1 MIYIPFFSLRSLMA
15 GLSVIAAL
23 GLSACASAPE
33 GTTDSETSTDG
44 VSSASG
50 TTPPANAKLVASL
63 SDKAKQLCVFDAA
76 SQIKQRYEVTD
87 FIQLQNVWGYGST
100 RFLPNLADNAV
111 AKNADAV
118 INYNTVL
125 DRTLFGMP
133 KPFLTARAIKWHQ
146 PTGKSCAEIGGITM
160 ETMLLTN
167 RTSSGKPVFPFRARG
182 AFGAFGEFGYGP
194 LYESGVITLAL
205 PGKSTAAATPALTR
219 AAILKAAESRKWQ
232 VQKEEAGRVQLK
244 LIGDKDD
251 IFITVDVIYDA
262 STYETKYVDG
272 AGLRYDAQNGFIGL
286 TGNRWMRDLEA
297 QIKKNYGRT

>member
-1 MIYIPFFSLRSLMA
+1 MIYIPHFSLRSLMA

-23 GLSACASAPE
+23 ALSACASGPE
-33 GTTDSETSTDG
+33 TTADSETSTGG
-44 VSSASG
+44 VSSTSAP
-50 TTPPANAKLVASL
+50 PPASAKLVASL
-63 SDKAKQLCVFDAA
+63 SDKGKQLCVFDAA
-76 SQIKQRYEVTD
+76 SQIKQRYEVTSY
-87 FIQLQNVWGYGST
+87 IQLQNVWGYGSA
-100 RFLPNLADNAV
+100 RFLPNLADDAV

-133 KPFLTARAIKWHQ
+133 KPLLTARTIKWHQ

-182 AFGAFGEFGYGP
+182 AFGVFGEFGYGP

-219 AAILKAAESRKWQ
+219 AAVLKAAESRKWQ

-251 IFITVDVIYDA
+251 TFITVDVLYDA
-262 STYETKYVDG
+262 STYETKFVDG
-272 AGLRYDAQNGFIGL
+272 AGLRHDAQNGFIGL
-286 TGNRWMRDLEA
+286 TANRWMRDLEA
-297 QIKKNYGRT
+297 QIKKNYGRS